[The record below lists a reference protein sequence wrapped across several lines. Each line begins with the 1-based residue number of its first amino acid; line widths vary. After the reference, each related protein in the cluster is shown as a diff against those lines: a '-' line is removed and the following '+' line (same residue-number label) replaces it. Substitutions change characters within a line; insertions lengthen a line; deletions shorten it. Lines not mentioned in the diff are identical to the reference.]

1 MRFLLRLIGFILLLT
16 ALSCSEEKKEDVSS
30 NFSPEGRAI
39 MEKENLSDEQISNL
53 KLVEIDYSKAPSEM
67 RAIAYKIFLRQ
78 SLTQPDLKALGENI
92 NKSFPERKPN
102 GLYRYGR
109 TLLVTAVE
117 NQNLDA
123 VNALLEAGADPYVS
137 TDPNNESEQIRSWNF
152 LYLAMKQEG
161 QKLPDSD
168 YFDKTYAN
176 QLLQLYLKHGG
187 DPNYRWPDGQSLLEF
202 TVGDNFEGFKILLQA
217 GADPWKRG
225 EQDTPLAVQCVTLM
239 RKPSCIQYLAENG
252 YYDKT
257 PENYMYDMI
266 DAATN
271 ELEAGARTD
280 PEEVGQSYSEYGRYA
295 DAVKLLLQR
304 SHYPLGEGSTLY
316 RLLYVESGTY
326 RKKLQEKRDGN

>member
-1 MRFLLRLIGFILLLT
+1 
-16 ALSCSEEKKEDVSS
+16 
-30 NFSPEGRAI
+30 

-202 TVGDNFEGFKILLQA
+202 TVGDNFEGWPAA
-217 GADPWKRG
+217 G
-225 EQDTPLAVQCVTLM
+225 L
-239 RKPSCIQYLAENG
+239 
-252 YYDKT
+252 
-257 PENYMYDMI
+257 
-266 DAATN
+266 
-271 ELEAGARTD
+271 
-280 PEEVGQSYSEYGRYA
+280 
-295 DAVKLLLQR
+295 
-304 SHYPLGEGSTLY
+304 
-316 RLLYVESGTY
+316 
-326 RKKLQEKRDGN
+326 